1 MSKKLYPFRVPH
13 FLAIFGA
20 RDEPRSSGMPMPAS
34 PASATN
40 RRVETRE
47 PIEIIMACEAGRIS
61 VGDGRYW
68 ARTSDPQLVELV
80 LSQLS

>member
-61 VGDGRYW
+61 IGEVGG
-68 ARTSDPQLVELV
+68 TGLEPVTPS
-80 LSQLS
+80 LSSWCSPN